1 MKDKK
6 FSYPPVQIGASF
18 MLLIFVILCMVT
30 FAVLSLSTSMKDYE
44 YSVKNSE
51 KTIQYYTAN
60 NIAEEKLAEIISSE
74 TTEKTIEYQV
84 PINDNEA
91 LEVVIMIQPDKN
103 TKYSIVTWKQIS
115 TKEWTGDEKLPVLG
129 G

>member
-18 MLLIFVILCMVT
+18 MLLIFVILCMIT

-60 NIAEEKLAEIISSE
+60 NIAEEKMAEIISSE

>member
-51 KTIQYYTAN
+51 RTIQYYTAN